1 MPEINIERRIKR
13 HIWAAEH
20 RFFAVTKPGVES
32 ICAAELSQL
41 RMAELNIQEG
51 GVEFSGSIE
60 DMYAA
65 NLHLRSAGRI
75 LMRLKDFRVRSWT
88 DLLRQADNIPWEL
101 ILPGRGCNLDVR
113 VSLHQSNL
121 KHTGR
126 ISEEIFWAAA
136 KHMEQAGLTLP
147 EKANADEDALS
158 IQVRAVDRRCA
169 ISLDTSGDN
178 LHRRGYRLAGGK
190 APLRE
195 DLAAAMLI
203 FCGYDGVEPLLDP
216 MCGSGTLPIEAAMLA
231 RSMAPGLNRR
241 FAFEDLACHR
251 EAAWNYILGQAREY
265 VADKAPGRIMGAER
279 AKGGLEMAKA
289 NAQRAYVAGDI
300 DLEQIDFLDSDAP
313 EGPGLLVINPPYGKR
328 LGSVGQAEDTIA
340 KIGQRLRDG
349 YKGWRCGAVL
359 YKPHWAEMLGLEDV
373 RSFNAPHGGL
383 NVTIICG
390 SVPA

>member
-1 MPEINIERRIKR
+1 MPEINLERRIKR

-20 RFFAVTKPGVES
+20 QFFAVTKPGLEN

-41 RMAELNIQEG
+41 GMEGLTIHEG
-51 GVEFSGSIE
+51 GVEFIGSIE

-65 NLHLRSAGRI
+65 NLHLRSAGRV

-88 DLLRQADNIPWEL
+88 DLVRQAEAIPWEL
-101 ILPGRGCNLDVR
+101 ILPGRGCNLTVR

-126 ISEEIFWAAA
+126 IGEEIFLAAV
-136 KHMEQAGLTLP
+136 KHMKQAGLTPP
-147 EKANADEDALS
+147 EQAEPSQDAII
-158 IQVRAVDRRCA
+158 IQVRAVDRRCM

-203 FCGYDGVEPLLDP
+203 FCGYDGTEPIIDP
-216 MCGSGTLPIEAAMLA
+216 MCGAGTLTIEAAMIA
-231 RSMAPGLNRR
+231 RSMAPGLNRQ
-241 FAFEDLACHR
+241 FAFEQLACHR
-251 EAAWNYILGQAREY
+251 APAWGYILGQAKEY
-265 VADKAPGRIMGAER
+265 VAPKAPGPIFARER

-289 NAQRAYVAGDI
+289 NAVRADVAGDI
-300 DLEQIDFLDSDAP
+300 VFEQSDFKQTDAP
-313 EGPGLLVINPPYGKR
+313 HGPGLIVMNPPYGKR
-328 LGSVGQAEDTIA
+328 LGTVGQAQDTIA
-340 KIGQRLRDG
+340 KVGEQLRNK

-359 YKPHWAEMLGLEDV
+359 YKPEWAELLGLEDL
-373 RSFNAPHGGL
+373 RSLNAPHGGL
-383 NVTIICG
+383 SVTIVCG
-390 SVPA
+390 KVPS